1 MKAGVVAAVVIAL
14 IVGVAA
20 GYFIGAGAVPAATV
34 TETSVITQ
42 VSTITETVGAEG
54 VVTETVTVTETQVQT
69 VTVTETQVVT
79 AAPEKPVVKL
89 GILLPLTGG
98 AAESG
103 QEDLRGIQLL
113 AKHVN
118 EGRFPNLRF
127 RLELVIADTQSKP
140 EVGSVE
146 VRNLEAQGVVAII
159 GAYQSSVTYPS
170 ANVANELK
178 LPFIVT
184 EAIADKITEQGWE
197 YVFRTNPK
205 ASWYARDVV
214 KMIVDFNEKFGT
226 NFKTIAL
233 IYENTDFGVSTTEGI
248 KEWLQ
253 ELMPDAQIVHE
264 ESYPFETIT
273 SMDEMVATLKA
284 LNPDIVIHTG
294 YLRDTVLFVQ
304 TLKKLDWYPKAYI
317 GAGAGGQAR
326 IEFIEQLG
334 VDAEFVFAQTEW
346 QPDLL
351 EAPGISKWRW
361 VAEDYENE
369 FNRPM
374 TGSSAMNYAG
384 AYAVAVAI
392 QAALDAGA
400 DPNDVRGFREALREA
415 LSKTVIEDV
424 PLVPWEKIDLTTEDR
439 QNPYA
444 VIPIAQIRDGTF
456 KIVWPIGFATI
467 DPAWPSPAWGER

>member
-1 MKAGVVAAVVIAL
+1 MRASAVIAVVLAL
-14 IVGVAA
+14 ILGAVG
-20 GYFIGAGAVPAATV
+20 GYFAGAGAAPTTTV
-34 TETSVITQ
+34 TQISTMTQ
-42 VSTITETVGAEG
+42 VSTVTETVGAEG
-54 VVTETVTVTETQVQT
+54 VVTETVTKTVLQTQTAT
-69 VTVTETQVVT
+69 VTVTQVVT

-103 QEDLRGIQLL
+103 HEDLRGIQLL

-127 RLELVIADTQSKP
+127 KLELVIADTQSKP

-146 VRNLEAQGVVAII
+146 VRNLDGQGVVGII
-159 GAYQSSVTYPS
+159 GAYQSAVTYPS

-178 LPFIVT
+178 IPFIVT

-214 KMIVDFNEKFGT
+214 KMIVDFNKNFGT

-248 KEWLQ
+248 KAWLQ
-253 ELMPDAQIVHE
+253 ELMPEAEIVHE

-326 IEFIEQLG
+326 IEFIQQLG
-334 VDAEFVFAQTEW
+334 ADSEFVFAQTEW

-351 EAPGISKWRW
+351 GAPGISKWRW
-361 VAEDYENE
+361 VAEDYEKE
-369 FNRPM
+369 FGRPM

-384 AYAVAVAI
+384 AYAVALAI

-400 DPNDVRGFREALREA
+400 DPNDVKGFREALKDA
-415 LSKTVIEDV
+415 LSKTVIDDV
-424 PLVPWEKIDLTTEDR
+424 PLVPWEKIDLTAPDH

-444 VIPIAQIRDGTF
+444 VIPIAQIRGGEF
-456 KIVWPIGFATI
+456 KIVWPLGFATI
-467 DPAWPSPAWGER
+467 DPSWPSPAWGER